1 MKRESENW
9 FFLFIIFS
17 VVVFAVGMFKGIS
30 LNYKEKHC
38 TQTVRAEIVR
48 VEMHRKTYGK
58 TKRTVYTP
66 YFTYSADGKT
76 FKGHAEDT
84 KRFGKYKVGDTIEI
98 RIDPENPKKYLVEN
112 DISDYRSS
120 YEVGKGFG
128 LLALLLTVFAV
139 IKKFT

>member
-1 MKRESENW
+1 MYRKSENW
-9 FFLFIIFS
+9 FFPLII
-17 VVVFAVGMFKGIS
+17 VAVIVFAVGMFKGIS

-38 TQTVRAEIVR
+38 TQTIRAEIVR
-48 VEMHRKTYGK
+48 VEMQRKAYGK

-66 YFTYSADGKT
+66 YFTYSADGKI
-76 FKGHAEDT
+76 FSGHAEYT
-84 KRFGKYKVGDTIEI
+84 KRFSKYKVGDTIEI

-128 LLALLLTVFAV
+128 LLALMLTVFAV
-139 IKKFT
+139 IKKLT